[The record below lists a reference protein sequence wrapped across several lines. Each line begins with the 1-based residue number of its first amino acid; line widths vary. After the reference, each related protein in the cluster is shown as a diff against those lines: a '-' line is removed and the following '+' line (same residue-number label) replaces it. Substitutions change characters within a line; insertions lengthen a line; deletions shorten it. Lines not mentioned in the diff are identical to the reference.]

1 MGLCHRSYN
10 SVLSKNYIKTLFNTC
25 YTLGGAQFAQSWGH
39 AVTCWLLLYSY
50 LHESSA
56 HLAIW
61 SFYHLDSWIPLS
73 LILSYSLLSIYSLR
87 CYMEKIQDVTP
98 CCLEITDGVGAE
110 WAASCANPSLPTSS
124 VLVWHTDVQ
133 KMCLGIILCFTLWL
147 SQGYAEQGWAFLTV
161 VTIWT
166 SLRWSPPAFA
176 EDVSQWGNQCW
187 DVEAQSDE
195 NWKNGY
201 GRVCGSVLSTRHFL
215 AGLKDLLILLWLA
228 HSFLA
233 WGHSCPVSHV
243 WPVALIV
250 ASAPWAHTP
259 IPH

>member
-10 SVLSKNYIKTLFNTC
+10 SVLSKNCIKTLFNTC

-98 CCLEITDGVGAE
+98 CCLEITDGAGAE
-110 WAASCANPSLPTSS
+110 WAASCSNPSLPWFGTLVCKKCVWVLFYALPRGFPTGMQSKAEPFWQLLQFGHLCAGHRLHLLKMFFSEETS
-124 VLVWHTDVQ
+124 VG
-133 KMCLGIILCFTLWL
+133 M
-147 SQGYAEQGWAFLTV
+147 
-161 VTIWT
+161 
-166 SLRWSPPAFA
+166 
-176 EDVSQWGNQCW
+176 
-187 DVEAQSDE
+187 
-195 NWKNGY
+195 
-201 GRVCGSVLSTRHFL
+201 
-215 AGLKDLLILLWLA
+215 
-228 HSFLA
+228 
-233 WGHSCPVSHV
+233 
-243 WPVALIV
+243 
-250 ASAPWAHTP
+250 
-259 IPH
+259 